1 MAVPKKFVCI
11 HGHFYQPPRE
21 NAWLEHVEAQDSAAP
36 FHDWNERINFECYAP
51 NAAARRINEAQNI
64 ISILN
69 NYKYLS
75 FNFGPTLLSWLE
87 KADYETYQSILKA
100 DQESITLH
108 GGHGSA
114 IAQVYNHLIMPLAN
128 KRDKETQV
136 IWGIKDFEYRFKR
149 KPEGMWLAETAV
161 DLETLEVLA
170 SNGIHFTILAPSQA
184 KSWRKIG
191 EKNWN
196 QIGFDTRRPY
206 LCQLPSGQ
214 KIALFFYDG
223 AIAQGVAFEG
233 LLNDGQSFAQR
244 LINGFD
250 SDDSVQ
256 IVHIA
261 TDGESYG
268 HHHRNGEM
276 ALAACFQQLID
287 HPEVVLTNYG
297 EFLSLFPPEYEV
309 EIHENS
315 SWSCAHGVER
325 WKSNCGCKTGGSPWW
340 NQSWRGPLR
349 VLLNQLRD
357 EIIPIYQAEASLYL
371 KDIWQARNEYI
382 EVILDRKPE
391 VVRQFLW
398 KHALRPVEGAGRI
411 KTLRLLEMQRNAML
425 MFTSCGWFFD
435 EVSGL
440 ETNQIL
446 QYANRAINYAAQTAD
461 VDFHQQFIEA
471 LENTPSNVFKNAGE
485 SYRQFVLPSKVDL
498 LSVGMH
504 FAAAS
509 IFEEYPEKLDL
520 FNYEAESEF
529 FEKKI
534 AGNQIVTVGRARMRS
549 KITFSEKTFSF
560 SVLYLGQQNLIGN
573 ISVNMTPEIYQKMAR
588 EVLAAFEGNHLGEVI
603 GLMQLYFG
611 SKKYS
616 FKNLFQDE
624 KRKILEKISKLNFK
638 KALQSFRD
646 IYNDNYQLMSSMLE
660 GGIPVPPAY
669 KAVVSFVINQDLRAL
684 FKNGPIQTRSL
695 KMLLEEMQKW
705 YVAIEDEQGLKLAI
719 SERIFSELCQLDF
732 NKSNP
737 QDFDEI
743 NEILA
748 LIKESGL
755 KADLWKSQNIFF
767 QKLELISKKNKN
779 TGVIKKLGELLNI
792 EI

>member
-1 MAVPKKFVCI
+1 MATPKKFVCI

-21 NAWLEHVEAQDSAAP
+21 NAWLEHVEAQDSASP

-51 NAAARRINEAQNI
+51 NAAARRMNADHRIVA
-64 ISILN
+64 ILN

-87 KADYETYQSILKA
+87 KADQETYSAILKA
-100 DQESITLH
+100 DEVSISLH
-108 GGHGSA
+108 SGHGSA
-114 IAQVYNHLIMPLAN
+114 LAQVYNHLIMPLAN
-128 KRDKETQV
+128 SRDKETQV
-136 IWGIKDFEYRFKR
+136 IWGIRDFEYRFKR

-170 SNGIHFTILAPSQA
+170 ANGIHFTILAPSQA
-184 KSWRKIG
+184 KSWKKIG

-196 QIGFDTRRPY
+196 QSSFDTRRPY
-206 LCQLPSGQ
+206 LCNLPSGQ

-223 AIAQGVAFEG
+223 TIAQGVAFEG
-233 LLNDGQSFAQR
+233 LLNDGQLFAQR

-250 SDDSVQ
+250 SNQ
-256 IVHIA
+256 EIQLVHIA

-287 HPEVVLTNYG
+287 HQEIALTNYG

-315 SWSCAHGVER
+315 SWSCAHGIER
-325 WKSNCGCKTGGSPWW
+325 WRSNCGCKTGGSPWW
-340 NQSWRGPLR
+340 NQEWRAPLR
-349 VLLNQLRD
+349 QMLDNLRNQL
-357 EIIPIYQAEASLYL
+357 IPIYQSEGSKYL
-371 KDIWQARNEYI
+371 KDVWKARNEYI
-382 EVILDRKPE
+382 DVILNRKE
-391 VVRQFLW
+391 DNIDDFLK
-398 KHALRPVEGAGRI
+398 KHALRPVQGAGKI
-411 KTLRLLEMQRNAML
+411 KILRLLELQRNAML

-446 QYANRAINYAAQTAD
+446 QYANRAINYAFQTAEIELHE
-461 VDFHQQFIEA
+461 DFLKA
-471 LENTPSNVFKNAGE
+471 LENTPSNVYKNAAE
-485 SYRQFVLPSKVDL
+485 SYRQLVLPSKVDL

-509 IFEEYPEKLDL
+509 IFEESPEKLDL
-520 FNYEAESEF
+520 FNYEAETEF
-529 FEKKI
+529 FERKR
-534 AGNQIVTVGRARMRS
+534 AGNQILAVGRAKMRS
-549 KITFSEKTFSF
+549 KITLSEKTFSF
-560 SVLYLGQQNLIGN
+560 AVLYLGQQNLIGN
-573 ISVNMTPEIYQKMAR
+573 ISVNMTPEIYQKMAS
-588 EVLAAFEGNHLGEVI
+588 EVLASFEGNHLGEVI

-624 KRKILEKISKLNFK
+624 KRKILEKISKISFN

-660 GGIPVPPAY
+660 GGIPIPSAY
-669 KAVVSFVINQDLRAL
+669 KSVVSFVINQDLRAL
-684 FKNGPIQTRSL
+684 FKNGPIQYREL
-695 KMLLEEMQKW
+695 KMLLEELKKW
-705 YVAIEDEQGLKLAI
+705 SIHIEDEQALRLTI
-719 SERIFSELCQLDF
+719 SERIFLEIQKLDF
-732 NKSNP
+732 AKGTEN
-737 QDFDEI
+737 QFELI
-743 NEILA
+743 NQIL
-748 LIKESGL
+748 LLLQESGL
-755 KADLWKSQNIFF
+755 KVDLWKSQNLFF
-767 QKLELISKKNKN
+767 QKLESNHKKIKN
-779 TGVIKKLGELLNI
+779 QTDFQQFSELLNI
-792 EI
+792 QI